1 MCDTVIC
8 CLTSNASNFYVSLYI
23 NLNRAT
29 GATQNLYTKSNVF
42 IFDMAN
48 ESRTKLDPC
57 VLNVTIDWLINLTPK
72 SDQHQFSPNNINA

>member
-1 MCDTVIC
+1 MCDTLIC
-8 CLTSNASNFYVSLYI
+8 WLTSNVSNFYVSLYI

-29 GATQNLYTKSNVF
+29 GATQKLYTKSNVF

-57 VLNVTIDWLINLTPK
+57 VLNVTIDCLINISPK